1 MVNFARTNPV
11 AHPLV
16 HMGPEEIT
24 IHSLKGLFAAQMAT
38 NRGIVVLV
46 DDPSAQ
52 VHIVGYHSEM
62 NIELVHAG

>member
-1 MVNFARTNPV
+1 
-11 AHPLV
+11 
-16 HMGPEEIT
+16 MGPEEIT